1 MAHKT
6 IRKHGLSI
14 LSFAI
19 KVMGYSL
26 LLRMC
31 SVVYSQQW
39 NVYATLASIFLA
51 EATLDSTS
59 ILQRKRLDTFYE
71 LFVRYCTFYLP
82 DRCENHMACGM
93 DDHRSLVFPIE
104 NLPWMLVFSV

>member
-1 MAHKT
+1 
-6 IRKHGLSI
+6 
-14 LSFAI
+14 
-19 KVMGYSL
+19 MGYSL

-82 DRCENHMACGM
+82 DWCENHMALWYGQPSITC
-93 DDHRSLVFPIE
+93 FP
-104 NLPWMLVFSV
+104 N